1 MTFPRSAFA
10 AALFLTIPLCL
21 AACGSNAGTGPDP
34 VNGSP
39 DTGKPAEEP
48 PPAEDTGTP
57 PVEDT
62 APPATDTKPVP
73 QAPPICPAASGV
85 YTATP
90 TAHDVLFLLDRSGS
104 MHAKVASGKT
114 RWEAA
119 TAALSSLLDV
129 IADGSSVRSGL
140 DMFPRGDKPI
150 SCCWIDSK
158 TNYTTCSCATGELPG
173 TTARCAATS
182 YSPALVP
189 VATLADAQKALIRTG
204 MHKSDAE
211 FYWGTPMKAALQGA
225 IAKAASLDLD
235 GVRSVVLITDGEPT
249 SCNATDDKI
258 DAVVG
263 VAAAGTALVKPVQ
276 TYVVGVIDG
285 SLAANAANLSKVAV
299 AGGTPRA
306 AGCETTNSCFYA
318 VDVKTFESDIAKAF
332 TDIEMKAFSCTFD
345 VPVLASGDPDFDMV
359 NVTMTKPGGAPATLS
374 KDTTHKD
381 GWDFI
386 ESNKKIQLYGDAC
399 TSVKAD
405 VKTAIQ
411 IVVGCKTIK
420 K

>member
-1 MTFPRSAFA
+1 MTFPRSALVAALLLALPSMVACSA
-10 AALFLTIPLCL
+10 AA
-21 AACGSNAGTGPDP
+21 GSDQDHGR
-34 VNGSP
+34 P
-39 DTGKPAEEP
+39 DTGKPVEEP
-48 PPAEDTGTP
+48 PPADDTGAP
-57 PVEDT
+57 PAEDT
-62 APPATDTKPVP
+62 APPAEDTKPVP
-73 QAPPICPAASGV
+73 EAPPVCPAATGV
-85 YTATP
+85 YAATP

-104 MHAKVASGKT
+104 MHAKVGSGQT

-119 TAALSSLLDV
+119 TKALSSLLDV
-129 IADGSSVRSGL
+129 IADGAPVRAGL

-150 SCCWIDSK
+150 TCCWIDPT
-158 TNYTTCSCATGELPG
+158 TNYTDCSCATGELPG
-173 TTARCAATS
+173 TTARCAATT

-189 VATLADAQKALIRTG
+189 VATLADAQKSLIRTG

-249 SCNATDDKI
+249 SCNTTDDKI
-258 DAVVG
+258 DAVVS
-263 VAAAGTALVKPVQ
+263 VAKAGTSLSKPVN

-306 AGCETTNSCFYA
+306 TGCETTNSCFYA
-318 VDVKTFESDIAKAF
+318 VNAKTFETDIAKAF
-332 TDIEMKAFSCTFD
+332 NDIEMKAFACTFD
-345 VPVLASGDPDFDMV
+345 VPTLASGTPDFDMM
-359 NVTMTKPGGAPATLS
+359 NVTMTKPGGTPATVA
-374 KDTTHKD
+374 KDVTHKD

-399 TSVKAD
+399 TAVKAD
-405 VKTAIQ
+405 VKTSVE
-411 IVVGCKTIK
+411 IVLGCKTIK